1 MQSVSHLL
9 RVFFC
14 IINVTRVVVA
24 HQESK
29 TGAMG
34 FNITRRLEL
43 KSLEILTI

>member
-14 IINVTRVVVA
+14 IINVTRVVA

-43 KSLEILTI
+43 KSLEILKI